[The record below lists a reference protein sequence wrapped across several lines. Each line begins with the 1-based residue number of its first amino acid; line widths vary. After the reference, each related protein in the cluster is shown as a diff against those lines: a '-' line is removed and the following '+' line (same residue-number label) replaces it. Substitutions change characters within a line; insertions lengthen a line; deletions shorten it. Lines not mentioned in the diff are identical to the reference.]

1 MLRSLPNA
9 TGAEDAKVGGP
20 LFRTVR
26 VIFAVLSL
34 AAIACEKSETE
45 KKQELTQREKD
56 SVFAS
61 SRVPGAKA
69 VGKALSTADSANAR
83 QARLDSMDK
92 SP

>member
-1 MLRSLPNA
+1 ML
-9 TGAEDAKVGGP
+9 
-20 LFRTVR
+20 
-26 VIFAVLSL
+26 AVLSL
-34 AAIACEKSETE
+34 AAIACEKGETE
-45 KKQELTQREKD
+45 KKQELSQREKD

-83 QARLDSMDK
+83 QARFDSVDK

>member
-1 MLRSLPNA
+1 MLALLSI
-9 TGAEDAKVGGP
+9 T
-20 LFRTVR
+20 
-26 VIFAVLSL
+26 AV
-34 AAIACEKSETE
+34 ACEKGETE

-69 VGKALSTADSANAR
+69 VGKALSTADSATAR
-83 QARLDSMDK
+83 QAQFDSVDR

>member
-1 MLRSLPNA
+1 LSRTARMMLAALA
-9 TGAEDAKVGGP
+9 
-20 LFRTVR
+20 
-26 VIFAVLSL
+26 L
-34 AAIACEKSETE
+34 AAIACEKGETE
-45 KKQELTQREKD
+45 KKQDLTQREKD

-83 QARLDSMDK
+83 QARFDSVDK